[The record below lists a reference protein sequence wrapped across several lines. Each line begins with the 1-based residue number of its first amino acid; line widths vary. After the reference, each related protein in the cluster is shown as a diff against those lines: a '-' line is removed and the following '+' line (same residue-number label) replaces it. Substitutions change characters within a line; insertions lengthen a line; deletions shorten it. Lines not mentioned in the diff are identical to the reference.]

1 MEEVSET
8 RFSPEPSLRQ
18 AEFLSGRELPVE
30 KIDFFKGPNVW
41 PDLAESEFCQPVLE
55 YFEHIL
61 HLGGK
66 VWEVLVVSL
75 GHPRAV
81 LDKSTKEVAM

>member
-1 MEEVSET
+1 M
-8 RFSPEPSLRQ
+8 
-18 AEFLSGRELPVE
+18 PVE

-41 PDLAESEFCQPVLE
+41 PDLAQSEFRQPVLE

-61 HLGGK
+61 LLGRK

-75 GHPRAV
+75 GHPPAV
-81 LDKSTKEVAM
+81 LDKFTQEIAM